1 MDLKIIQ
8 SKFVTSTKVSGFNKS
23 AAEVFV
29 SSFGI
34 VKIKNCIRIKNPLM
48 FPLFVNKVVRVK
60 MQNL

>member
-29 SSFGI
+29 SSYEI
-34 VKIKNCIRIKNPLM
+34 VKIKYRIRIKESLS
-48 FPLFVNKVVRVK
+48 VSIICK
-60 MQNL
+60 